1 MVTTVT
7 PARSGLS
14 WTKGVKHRTNQYL
27 NDRIEQDHRGIK
39 GRYRPTRGFKS
50 PESASRFC
58 RCFDELRNHLQAL
71 SRRSQNLSTTAR
83 RHRFLTGGITAL
95 RILEAA

>member
-1 MVTTVT
+1 M
-7 PARSGLS
+7 PD
-14 WTKGVKHRTNQYL
+14 

-39 GRYRPTRGFKS
+39 GRYGPMRGFKS

-58 RCFDELRNHLQAL
+58 RCFDELCNHLQAR
-71 SRRSQNLSTTAR
+71 SRRSQNLSTTGR
-83 RHRFLTGGITAL
+83 RHRFLTRGITAL